1 MTWTSAKSTGN
12 TLTRHVRASSVR
24 PVNTNYSRHR
34 VRAMETKLCRRCGE
48 TKPIKAFPDK
58 AGYVCRECYN
68 KQGRIK
74 RGRPAELP
82 QRFCIYCGA
91 DITHTQYRRTACDA
105 PECQAKWQAELER
118 RRQGVH
124 KRRKVRKPN
133 PRKCRMCGRP
143 IDNGNY
149 FFCSAC
155 YTNRIAD
162 SKRRIDGAWL
172 YV

>member
-1 MTWTSAKSTGN
+1 MWCQDIINALSAGRRFMSK
-12 TLTRHVRASSVR
+12 
-24 PVNTNYSRHR
+24 
-34 VRAMETKLCRRCGE
+34 METKLCRRCGE
-48 TKPIKAFPDK
+48 NPVMFQRRICQDCFNVQQRVKKGKPAIK
-58 AGYVCRECYN
+58 
-68 KQGRIK
+68 
-74 RGRPAELP
+74 PARYC
-82 QRFCIYCGA
+82 QYCGA
-91 DITHTQYRRTACDA
+91 DITETQYRRTACDA
-105 PECQAKWQAELER
+105 SECQEKWQQELLR
-118 RRQGVH
+118 RHQGVRSH
-124 KRRKVRKPN
+124 RKPRKPN